1 VVSRAPMG
9 APSIPWRF
17 AALSGATA
25 GLALSAV
32 VPAGSAGLARLVLVL
47 GLAAGLG
54 LIVARPGDSRAA
66 RAVWLALLALV
77 AAAVGLAV
85 GAVRLTTIDRGA
97 FHGPIGRAATARGFV
112 TAVPR
117 RSRGEVRVR
126 IQTNDGR
133 LGLEASEPVP
143 DLPIGRQVKATGTL
157 REPEPWEAGYLARYG
172 IREILVADRLE
183 LTGRRRGGPAAVT
196 DRIRDRAELA
206 LGSGTPD
213 AEAELLR
220 GFVLGEDDRIDAAT
234 VDDFKRSGLAHL
246 LAVSG
251 ENVMLLA
258 LLAVPLL
265 ALLGVPLRARLLS
278 VLVLIAIYV
287 PVTGSGA
294 SIQRAGVMGAAGVVA
309 ALAGRPRS
317 RWYAILLAAFVT
329 LAINPRTS
337 GDAGWQ
343 LSFAAVIGIMLW
355 AGPIRDLLLAPPTPD
370 GEQGKVGWRR
380 GLAEGAGVTIA
391 ATLSTAPL
399 MAHDFEAVSLA
410 SVPANL
416 LVVPAVAPL
425 MWLGMLAALVG
436 QLPWLPVQP
445 LTGLA
450 GLLAAY
456 VAQIAHW
463 LGSPGWARASVA
475 LPSAAGVLAA
485 YAALGLALWVL
496 LAWARRRRALGRP
509 PAGVKPLALVVS
521 LGVLVLATAGL
532 ASSGGTPAES
542 GADLRIVVLDVGQG
556 DAILLDPADG
566 QPVVVDGGPPG
577 DDLRRRL
584 EDEGVSALAAAVVT
598 HDQSDHAGGIDEL
611 LGLFAVHRLLYG
623 EPGQDFLR
631 AARGAGVR
639 AMPVA
644 EGSEI
649 DSGSLRI
656 EVLWPPQEILEG
668 AAPSDP
674 NQAALVLLARWRG
687 FRMLLTADAEA
698 EAVPIDPGPI
708 DVLKVAH
715 HGSDDAGLDSLLDR
729 SAPSLAVI
737 SVGEDN
743 PYGHPTRGTLATLAE
758 HHVPVLRT
766 DERGDVT
773 IDVTSGG
780 WRVET
785 RDG

>member
-1 VVSRAPMG
+1 MG
-9 APSIPWRF
+9 SPGVASRF
-17 AALSGATA
+17 AVLGGATA
-25 GLALSAV
+25 GLGLSPAL
-32 VPAGSAGLARLVLVL
+32 PAGSAGVARGMLVL

-54 LIVARPGDSRAA
+54 LLIARPGDHGAA
-66 RAVWLALLALV
+66 RGVWLALLALAAAALGLALGAFRV
-77 AAAVGLAV
+77 AA
-85 GAVRLTTIDRGA
+85 IDHGA
-97 FHGPIGRAATARGFV
+97 FGGPVGRPATALGFV

-117 RSRGEVRVR
+117 RSRGQVRMR
-126 IQTNDGR
+126 IQTSDGR
-133 LGLEASEPVP
+133 LAVEAFEPVP
-143 DLPIGRQVKATGTL
+143 DLPVGRQVMASGTL

-172 IREILVADRLE
+172 IRQVLVAGRVR
-183 LTGRRRGGPAAVT
+183 LTGRRREGPAAVI

-206 LGSGTPD
+206 LGSGTPEP
-213 AEAELLR
+213 EAELLR

-265 ALLGVPLRARLLS
+265 ALLGVPVRARLVC
-278 VLVLIAIYV
+278 VLALIAIYV

-337 GDAGWQ
+337 GDTGWQ

-355 AGPIRDLLLAPPTPD
+355 AGPIRDVFGGPRVADDEP
-370 GEQGKVGWRR
+370 GRVGWRR

-399 MAHDFEAVSLA
+399 MAHDFDAVSVA

-445 LTGLA
+445 LTCLA

-463 LGSPGWARASVA
+463 LGSPGWARASVQ
-475 LPSAAGVLAA
+475 LPTPAGVLAT
-485 YAALGLALWVL
+485 YGALALALWVL
-496 LAWARRRRALGRP
+496 LAWARRHGGLASPSAR
-509 PAGVKPLALVVS
+509 VKPLALAAC
-521 LGVLVLATAGL
+521 LGALVLALAGL
-532 ASSGGTPAES
+532 RSSIGTTTAEPS
-542 GADLRIVVLDVGQG
+542 AGLRVVVLDVGQG

-566 QPVVVDGGPPG
+566 RPVLVDGGPPG
-577 DDLRRRL
+577 DDLGRQL
-584 EDEGVSALAAAVVT
+584 EDEGISGLAAAVVT

-611 LGLFAVHRLLYG
+611 LGSFPVHRLLYG
-623 EPGQDFLR
+623 ERGRDFLG

-639 AMPVA
+639 AMSIA

-656 EVLWPPQEILEG
+656 EVLWPPGAVVEG
-668 AAPSDP
+668 AGPSDP
-674 NQAALVLLARWRG
+674 NQAALVLLARWRS

-715 HGSDDAGLDSLLDR
+715 HGSDDGGLDALLDR
-729 SAPSLAVI
+729 SVPRLAVI
-737 SVGEDN
+737 SVGAHN
-743 PYGHPTRGTLATLAE
+743 PYGHPTPGTLATLAE
-758 HHVPVLRT
+758 HRVPIVRT
-766 DERGDVT
+766 DQTGDVT
-773 IDVTSGG
+773 IDVTSRG
-780 WRVET
+780 WRVDT
-785 RDG
+785 GDG